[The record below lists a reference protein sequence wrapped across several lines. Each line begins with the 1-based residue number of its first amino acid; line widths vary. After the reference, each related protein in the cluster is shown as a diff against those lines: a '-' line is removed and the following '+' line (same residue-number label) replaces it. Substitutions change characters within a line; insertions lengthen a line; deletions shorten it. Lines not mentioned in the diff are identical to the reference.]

1 MSYSSL
7 TNKYI
12 PASADNYMRGRGGYK
27 VCKITPHHMACQWSA
42 ERCAQSFQVSGRMAS
57 ANYCIGSD
65 GTIVA
70 NVDEENRAWTSS
82 NYYNDCQAITIE
94 VANETCAPNWT
105 ISTKA
110 WNALV
115 NLCVDICKRYGFRL
129 NYTGNANGSLT
140 EHRMFASTSC
150 PGPFLHDR
158 MPQLAQE
165 VNARLD
171 GQTVVPSA
179 PSTPSAPSGEK
190 YSVGT
195 PICTNTLSV
204 NCYGTSKILKGD
216 WSGTIGRVIKGAKYP
231 YRVDR
236 NGVAIGWT
244 NDAGIDTDPHTPV
257 GTTQSSSEAID
268 QILHEGSYVTSVHM
282 KIGNQGLKKIGDDL
296 CCYLSQLG
304 GWFPIRLVD
313 KVPNS
318 DGYNDNVLH
327 TTNAVVYVT
336 RIRVDAVNVQK
347 NIVKIGGIWVDPTPL
362 TEIA

>member
-1 MSYSSL
+1 MSYSGLATYCNRTSQH
-7 TNKYI
+7 Y
-12 PASADNYMRGRGGYK
+12 DGRFGYK
-27 VCKITPHHMACQWSA
+27 VCKITPHYMAAAWSGKQ
-42 ERCAQSFQVSGRMAS
+42 CADYFARNTRQAS
-57 ANYCIGSD
+57 SNYCIGINGDIACS
-65 GTIVA
+65 
-70 NVDEENRAWTSS
+70 VDEENAAWTSS
-82 NYYNDCQAITIE
+82 NWLNDSQSITIE
-94 VANETCAPNWT
+94 CGNIN
-105 ISTKA
+105 
-110 WNALV
+110 NATGEMTQATWDSLV

-171 GQTVVPSA
+171 GQTVTPTQ
-179 PSTPSAPSGEK
+179 PSTPSTPSGEK

-204 NCYGTSKILKGD
+204 NCYGTSTVKKGD
-216 WSGTIGRVIKGAKYP
+216 WSGVIGRVIKGTKYP

-244 NDAGIDTDPHTPV
+244 NDAGIDTDPHVPV
-257 GTTQSSSEAID
+257 GATQSSAEAID

-296 CCYLSQLG
+296 CCYLSKLG
-304 GWFPIRLVD
+304 GWFPIRMVD
-313 KVPNS
+313 KVPSS
-318 DGYNDNVLH
+318 DGHNDNVLH
-327 TTNAVVYVT
+327 TTNAVVYVS

-347 NIVKIGGIWVDPTPL
+347 NIVKIGGVWVDPTPL
-362 TEIA
+362 TEIE

>member
-1 MSYSSL
+1 
-7 TNKYI
+7 
-12 PASADNYMRGRGGYK
+12 
-27 VCKITPHHMACQWSA
+27 
-42 ERCAQSFQVSGRMAS
+42 MAS

-171 GQTVVPSA
+171 GQTVAPSA

-257 GTTQSSSEAID
+257 GTTQSSAEVID

-296 CCYLSQLG
+296 CAYLSQLG
-304 GWFPIRLVD
+304 GWFPIRMVD

>member
-1 MSYSSL
+1 MSYSGLATYCNRTSQH
-7 TNKYI
+7 Y
-12 PASADNYMRGRGGYK
+12 DGRFGYK
-27 VCKITPHHMACQWSA
+27 VCKITPHYMAAAWSGKQ
-42 ERCAQSFQVSGRMAS
+42 CADYFARNTRQAS
-57 ANYCIGSD
+57 SNYCIGINGDIACS
-65 GTIVA
+65 
-70 NVDEENRAWTSS
+70 VDEENAAWTSS
-82 NYYNDCQAITIE
+82 NWLNDSQSITIE
-94 VANETCAPNWT
+94 CGNIN
-105 ISTKA
+105 
-110 WNALV
+110 NATGEMTQATWDSLV

-129 NYTGNANGSLT
+129 NYTGNSSGSLT
-140 EHRMFASTSC
+140 MHKMFAATSC
-150 PGPFLHDR
+150 PGAWLEAR

-171 GQTVVPSA
+171 GQTVA
-179 PSTPSAPSGEK
+179 PSTPSAPSAPSGEK

-204 NCYGTSKILKGD
+204 NCYGTSKIVKGD
-216 WSGTIGRVIKGAKYP
+216 WSGSIGRVIKGAKYP

-236 NGVAIGWT
+236 KGVAIGWT
-244 NDAGIDTDPHTPV
+244 NDSAIDSDPHTPV
-257 GTTQSSSEAID
+257 GTTQSSTEPID
-268 QILHEGSYVTSVHM
+268 QILHVGSYVTSVHM

-304 GWFPIRLVD
+304 GWFPIRMVD